1 MNTFELK
8 LVSETLDV
16 AKGIQILEVDTS
28 SLPEG
33 ITGIILSENTNE
45 DRIIL
50 NQIYNGSG
58 ATYVLRT
65 RVLRMPAKK
74 YNKGEVV
81 AKLITF

>member
-16 AKGIQILEVDTS
+16 SKGISILEVDTS
-28 SLPEG
+28 EIPED
-33 ITGIILSENTNE
+33 TKGIILSENTNE

-58 ATYVLRT
+58 SSYILRT
-65 RVLRMPAKK
+65 RVLKMPARK

-81 AKLITF
+81 AKLVSI